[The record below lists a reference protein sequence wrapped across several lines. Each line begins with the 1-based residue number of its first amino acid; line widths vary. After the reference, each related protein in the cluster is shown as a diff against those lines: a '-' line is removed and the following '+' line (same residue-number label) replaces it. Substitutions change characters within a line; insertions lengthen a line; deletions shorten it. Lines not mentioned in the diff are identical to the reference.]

1 MTIPTHQ
8 TAVTHPAKATLEA
21 ATDAELMN
29 QITAAGGRN
38 DRSFEKLSARY
49 EHLILN
55 RLRRLNVRPCDRD
68 ELLNSVLIVIW
79 KIARDRKWQA
89 DRSRHGSDPFLP
101 LLGQIIRSTAFD
113 FHRNARRQKQRTKLV
128 VDAIETFG
136 LRWQALLATASS
148 QQARGA
154 AAVPAGVPQGLKAV
168 LATLPEKFQRVF
180 SLHAEG
186 NSNRAIATVV
196 GCSPGEVSK
205 RLAKAKAMLRE
216 TVDREWLRE
225 RLSR

>member
-49 EHLILN
+49 EYLILN

-79 KIARDRKWQA
+79 RISRDGKWQA
-89 DRSRHGSDPFLP
+89 GRSRHGSDPFLP

-113 FHRNARRQKQRTKLV
+113 FHRNTRRQKKRTKQV
-128 VDAIETFG
+128 VDAMQTFG
-136 LRWQALLATASS
+136 MQWQAHLATASS

-154 AAVPAGVPQGLKAV
+154 AAVPAGVPQGLEEV
-168 LATLPEKFQRVF
+168 LVTLPEKFRRVF
-180 SLHAEG
+180 ILHAEG
-186 NSNRAIATVV
+186 KSNRAIATVV

-216 TVDREWLRE
+216 TVDRKWLRE
-225 RLSR
+225 RLSQ